1 LTGEDSLQSTRHRNP
16 ASGVLYASIDTLA
29 DAIFVVN
36 ALTKALPQAS
46 AVGSEIQQ
54 INNLVQIG
62 VKASEAAVE
71 EETILDVA
79 I

>member
-1 LTGEDSLQSTRHRNP
+1 L
-16 ASGVLYASIDTLA
+16 
-29 DAIFVVN
+29 VN
-36 ALTKALPQAS
+36 ALTKTLPQAS

-62 VKASEAAVE
+62 VKASEAAME